1 MRREFQKPPKAR
13 QPVLDRAGIQPQAF
27 LASESGLF
35 AMTLCCSRVCWV
47 HGCGQW
53 SCPGGRGVWMGGSEE
68 PHGVCAC
75 PGVCEVTE
83 TGWTTRKK
91 EHLKD
96 MEGPV
101 RDVMETREWG

>member
-1 MRREFQKPPKAR
+1 
-13 QPVLDRAGIQPQAF
+13 
-27 LASESGLF
+27 
-35 AMTLCCSRVCWV
+35 
-47 HGCGQW
+47 
-53 SCPGGRGVWMGGSEE
+53 MGGSEE

-101 RDVMETREWG
+101 KDVVETREWGQERPRTCRPAGTLEHTHLLSHQPSAGAERTVSKDVTR